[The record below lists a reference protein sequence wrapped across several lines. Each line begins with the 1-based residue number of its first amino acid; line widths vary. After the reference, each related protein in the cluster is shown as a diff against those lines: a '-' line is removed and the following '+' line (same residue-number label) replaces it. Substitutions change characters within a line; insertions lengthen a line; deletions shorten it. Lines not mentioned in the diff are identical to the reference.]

1 MKKFDIRNFVF
12 ILSILLIL
20 PLIGC
25 TPKSTTPTT
34 SPEQVAETISAMIT
48 QYVIQTQTA
57 YVPPT
62 DTPTPEPT
70 LTPSQTLPVSEL
82 GTPGTPGANET
93 PAQAGATP
101 QVGTPGTPGAPV
113 QPGPGQTPAAGG
125 DVNFTDAK
133 LYIAQLTTGYQLTVI
148 LPNEPTERK
157 TGGFYASVAGKDFQC
172 DDLYMMKTVNRIIC
186 VGPSLYDWRGNLVD
200 VIVYDKDNSAPVF
213 TGQITIPY

>member
-1 MKKFDIRNFVF
+1 MNKLHINSFIL

-20 PLIGC
+20 PLVGC

-34 SPEQVAETISAMIT
+34 SPEQVAETISALIT

-62 DTPTPEPT
+62 DTSTPEPT

-82 GTPGTPGANET
+82 GTPGTPGADET
-93 PAQAGATP
+93 PAQSGVTP
-101 QVGTPGTPGAPV
+101 QAGTPV
-113 QPGPGQTPAAGG
+113 QPGPGQTPAASSG
-125 DVNFTDAK
+125 DGNFTDAK
-133 LYIAQLTTGYQLTVI
+133 LYIAQLTTGYQLTVV

-186 VGPSLYDWRGNLVD
+186 VGPSLYDWRGTLVD
-200 VIVYDKDNSAPVF
+200 VIVYDKDNSAPVYK
-213 TGQITIPY
+213 GQITIPY